1 MTWPQGSGLSY
12 TWRWIMKRSEV
23 EKITGLTRKAILYYE
38 DKGLIRP
45 HKGENN
51 YRSYSQDDVKK
62 LLKISIYRKLGLS
75 ISEIKNILDSRE
87 EDLGSILRDRQY
99 RLELEEVKKNLLER
113 LIKSQDFEEVFKEL
127 EDLEKKETIYE
138 RLTRVFPGYLGQIF
152 FISYKPFLG
161 DKLGEDQEPAFHEL
175 IKILD
180 TLPEIDFTDEEK
192 AYIERM
198 TRDFDLEDLE
208 AINQGKI
215 QAVYNYEEW
224 IEDNRDKVKAYEDFK
239 ESEDYKSSQVKKISD
254 KIRTYMVENNYYD
267 LVIPLIRKISPSY
280 DEYYKK
286 LLEANEKFLSEKNK

>member
-1 MTWPQGSGLSY
+1 
-12 TWRWIMKRSEV
+12 MKRSEV

-161 DKLGEDQEPAFHEL
+161 DKLGEDQEPAFNEL

>member
-1 MTWPQGSGLSY
+1 
-12 TWRWIMKRSEV
+12 MKRSEV
-23 EKITGLTRKAILYYE
+23 EKITGLTRKAILYYK

-51 YRSYSQDDVKK
+51 YRTYSQDDVKK

-75 ISEIKNILDSRE
+75 ISEIKNILDSKG

-99 RLELEEVKKNLLER
+99 RLELEESKKNLLER
-113 LIKSQDFEEVFKEL
+113 LIKSKDFEEISKEL
-127 EDLEKKETIYE
+127 ENLEREGTIYE
-138 RLTRVFPGYLGQIF
+138 RLARIFPGYFGHIF
-152 FISYKPFLG
+152 FMSYKSFLG
-161 DKLGEDQEPAFHEL
+161 DKLGEDQEPAFYEL

-180 TLPEIDFTDEEK
+180 SLPEFDFTEEDK
-192 AYIERM
+192 AYVERM

-224 IEDNRDKVKAYEDFK
+224 MEDNRDKVKAYEDFK
-239 ESEDYKSSQVKKISD
+239 ESEDYKSSQIKKISD

-280 DEYYKK
+280 DAYYKK
-286 LLEANEKFLSEKNK
+286 LLEANEKFLSERNK

>member
-1 MTWPQGSGLSY
+1 
-12 TWRWIMKRSEV
+12 MKRSEV

-99 RLELEEVKKNLLER
+99 RLELEEAKKNLLER
-113 LIKSQDFEEVFKEL
+113 LIKSQNFEEVSKEL
-127 EDLEKKETIYE
+127 EDLKKKETIYE
-138 RLTRVFPGYLGQIF
+138 RLTRVFPGYFGQIF

-161 DKLGEDQEPAFHEL
+161 DKLGEDQEPAFYEL

-180 TLPEIDFTDEEK
+180 SLPEFNFTEEEK
-192 AYIERM
+192 AYIERI

-208 AINQGKI
+208 AVNQGKI
-215 QAVYNYEEW
+215 QAVYNYEDW
-224 IEDNRDKVKAYEDFK
+224 MEDNRDKVKAYEDFK

-286 LLEANEKFLSEKNK
+286 TIRSQ

>member
-1 MTWPQGSGLSY
+1 
-12 TWRWIMKRSEV
+12 MKRSEV
-23 EKITGLTRKAILYYE
+23 KKITGLTRKAILYYE

-45 HKGENN
+45 HKEENN
-51 YRSYSQDDVKK
+51 YRVYSQDDVEK

-75 ISEIKNILDSRE
+75 ISEIKNILDSKE

-99 RLELEEVKKNLLER
+99 RLELEEAKKNLLEW
-113 LIKSQDFEEVFKEL
+113 LIKSQDLEEVSKEL

-138 RLTRVFPGYLGQIF
+138 RLIRVFPGYFGHIF
-152 FISYKPFLG
+152 FMSYKPFLG
-161 DKLGEDQEPAFHEL
+161 DKLGEDQEPAFNEL

-180 TLPEIDFTDEEK
+180 SLPEFDFTEEEK
-192 AYIERM
+192 AYIEKM

-208 AINQGKI
+208 AINQRKI
-215 QAVYNYEEW
+215 QAVYNYDEW
-224 IEDNRDKVKAYEDFK
+224 MEDNRDKVKAYEDFK

-280 DEYYKK
+280 DAYYKK
-286 LLEANEKFLSEKNK
+286 LLEANEKFLSERNK

>member
-1 MTWPQGSGLSY
+1 
-12 TWRWIMKRSEV
+12 MKRSEV

-99 RLELEEVKKNLLER
+99 RLELEEAKKNLLER

-127 EDLEKKETIYE
+127 EELEKKETIYE

-161 DKLGEDQEPAFHEL
+161 DKLGEDQEPAFNEL